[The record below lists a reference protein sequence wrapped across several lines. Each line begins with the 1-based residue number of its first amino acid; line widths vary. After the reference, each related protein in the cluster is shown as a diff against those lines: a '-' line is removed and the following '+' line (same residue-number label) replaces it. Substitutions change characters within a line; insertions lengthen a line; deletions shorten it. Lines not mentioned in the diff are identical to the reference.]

1 MHQGPNL
8 PCTQGEPTHMHQG
21 PTHCTQEVPTHAK
34 REQDYKHN
42 MVWYN
47 TPGTKQNDIV
57 TKYNGGGPA
66 APWSGRSVVLD
77 VEEMTYR
84 VYLTLIYT

>member
-1 MHQGPNL
+1 
-8 PCTQGEPTHMHQG
+8 
-21 PTHCTQEVPTHAK
+21 
-34 REQDYKHN
+34 

-57 TKYNGGGPA
+57 TEYNGGGPA
-66 APWSGRSVVLD
+66 APWSGRSVALD